1 MIAWQPSHD
10 PTDALP
16 ASYASY
22 LDRHLKT
29 LLASQSEPVVQAP
42 LVALA
47 YWGAHHVISDIA
59 LAERLQHAL
68 DELTE
73 LPHGT
78 LETLLRRSL
87 PRLNLNLHETAKWV
101 LDWLIEYLYLND

>member
-1 MIAWQPSHD
+1 MIAWQQSSG
-10 PTDALP
+10 PTYELP
-16 ASYASY
+16 ANYASH

-29 LLASQSEPVVQAP
+29 LLESKSERIAQAP

-47 YWGAHHVISDIA
+47 YWGTHHVISDIA
-59 LAERLQHAL
+59 LAERLKHAL

-87 PRLNLNLHETAKWV
+87 PPLNLNLHETAKWV
-101 LDWLIEYLYLND
+101 IDWLIEYLYLND